1 MELSVTERTNLLL
14 KLSRLSREE
23 LLAKFPIN

>member
-1 MELSVTERTNLLL
+1 MELSLTERTNLLL
-14 KLSRLSREE
+14 NLSRLSREE